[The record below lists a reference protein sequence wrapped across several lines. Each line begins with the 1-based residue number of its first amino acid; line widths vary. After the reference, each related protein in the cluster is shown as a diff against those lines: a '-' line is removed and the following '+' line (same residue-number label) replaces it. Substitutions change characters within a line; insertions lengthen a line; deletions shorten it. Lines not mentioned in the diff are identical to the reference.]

1 MPNTSNNLKQT
12 ESSANPNPASPTS
25 MIANGSTAIKWYAV
39 ALVVLILDQLSKQ
52 YFLKTLVEEGN
63 SISVIEPILNW
74 TLAYNRGAA
83 FSFLA
88 NQGGWQKFF
97 FAALALLVSIF
108 LIWYIR
114 KVPRSAKLLSLAL
127 AMILGGAIGNLI
139 DRMVYGHVID
149 FIHVHYADLWDYP
162 VFNLA
167 DCGVVG
173 GCMLMIFDMFV
184 LEGKRNKHSEE
195 VKPSK
200 DTINKEQP

>member
-1 MPNTSNNLKQT
+1 MPKTMPNTSNNLKQT

-127 AMILGGAIGNLI
+127 A
-139 DRMVYGHVID
+139 
-149 FIHVHYADLWDYP
+149 
-162 VFNLA
+162 
-167 DCGVVG
+167 
-173 GCMLMIFDMFV
+173 
-184 LEGKRNKHSEE
+184 
-195 VKPSK
+195 
-200 DTINKEQP
+200 